1 MIAESLVT
9 RPPVKIGVLISGE
22 GTNLQAIIDA
32 VARGELQAD
41 IRVVISNK
49 AAARG
54 LERSRNHGRT
64 CLMGPRS
71 VSIACAFPTLAALFV
86 LYASTATAGSP
97 APRYRCRRS
106 ESRNEHLGRG

>member
-9 RPPVKIGVLISGE
+9 RPPVKIGVLISGA
-22 GTNLQAIIDA
+22 GTNLQAIIEA

-54 LERSRNHGRT
+54 LERARNHGIPAVVIDHRHFASRGEPQELSLNRAHVET
-64 CLMGPRS
+64 F
-71 VSIACAFPTLAALFV
+71 AD
-86 LYASTATAGSP
+86 LYATAGTKSP
-97 APRYRCRRS
+97 M
-106 ESRNEHLGRG
+106 

>member
-54 LERSRNHGRT
+54 LERARNHGIPAVVIDHRH
-64 CLMGPRS
+64 
-71 VSIACAFPTLAALFV
+71 F
-86 LYASTATAGSP
+86 ASRWAH
-97 APRYRCRRS
+97 CV
-106 ESRNEHLGRG
+106 